1 MESRSGTPRSTKGRI
16 VRADGSKLNVVVE
29 TKGYEREQDR
39 AKESALGRWVRA
51 VHYHGGFGRWAFI
64 WSTDPATISG
74 ELQKRR

>member
-1 MESRSGTPRSTKGRI
+1 MRS
-16 VRADGSKLNVVVE
+16 DGSRLQVVVE

-51 VHYHGGFGRWAFI
+51 VNYHGGFGQWAMI

-74 ELQKRR
+74 ELQKLR